1 MSDIEFRAVTTRS
14 VAQVKSALETEI
26 RSRLPGER
34 IKKFWEGDVFRLVGM
49 GADGRIEVSDG
60 EIRAHATLKPPLSLM
75 KGRVEQG
82 LRETVAAAAG
92 PQAAAAARSAEPS
105 APASPLEAAAGEGMP
120 REELDT
126 PMASEAGGQADV
138 P

>member
-60 EIRAHATLKPPLSLM
+60 EIRARATLKPPLSLM

-82 LRETVAAAAG
+82 LRDTVAAAAG
-92 PQAAAAARSAEPS
+92 PAPAEAGDETVPS
-105 APASPLEAAAGEGMP
+105 APSEAADGQAMPLEQ
-120 REELDT
+120 LD
-126 PMASEAGGQADV
+126 ALRS
-138 P
+138 

>member
-1 MSDIEFRAVTTRS
+1 MSDIEFRAATTRS

-49 GADGRIEVSDG
+49 GADGRIEVTEG
-60 EIRAHATLKPPLSLM
+60 RIHARATLKPPLSLV

-92 PQAAAAARSAEPS
+92 AAPPGGAPG
-105 APASPLEAAAGEGMP
+105 APAAGDGGMAA
-120 REELDT
+120 EELD
-126 PMASEAGGQADV
+126 ALR
-138 P
+138 